1 MKLDD
6 KDVIMNGI
14 NPQTGKRMGK
24 FLYRESDDEREEY
37 LRVLRQKI
45 TDGFYSTE
53 SVLSSIVDELAPAV
67 SSSIDVDVV
76 S

>member
-1 MKLDD
+1 MYTDD

-24 FLYRESDDEREEY
+24 FLYRDSEDDREEY
-37 LRVLRQKI
+37 LRLLRLKI

-53 SVLSSIVDELAPAV
+53 SVIASIVDELAPAV
-67 SSSIDVDVV
+67 SNSIDVEIVR
-76 S
+76 